1 MQDRPNAS
9 ELLEALG
16 EFMQDR
22 AANARDRWERFQFLV
37 AGNSIALLRREFEM
51 EDGFQ
56 REEWAGLD
64 ELLGPEDVP
73 GTPAALSARLLSRN
87 EELVRR
93 IQQGDFDDDPAEG
106 RLTRHLLDTVLNK
119 VRIASPNERI

>member
-1 MQDRPNAS
+1 MQDRPTAS

-51 EDGFQ
+51 EDGYQ
-56 REEWAGLD
+56 REEWTGLD
-64 ELLGPEDVP
+64 DLLGAQTVP
-73 GTPAALSARLLSRN
+73 DTPATLATGLIARN
-87 EELVRR
+87 EELVGR
-93 IQQGDFDDDPAEG
+93 IQRGDFDRETDER
-106 RLTRHLLDTVLNK
+106 RLTNHLLETVLNK
-119 VRIASPNERI
+119 VHIASPNERI

>member
-64 ELLGPEDVP
+64 ELLGPEPLP
-73 GTPAALSARLLSRN
+73 GTPATLAARLISRN

-93 IQQGDFDDDPAEG
+93 IQQGDFDDDPAEA

>member
-1 MQDRPNAS
+1 MQDRPTAS

-22 AANARDRWERFQFLV
+22 AEHARDRWERFQFLV
-37 AGNSIALLRREFEM
+37 AGNSIALLRRESEM
-51 EDGFQ
+51 EDQFQ
-56 REEWAGLD
+56 RAEWAGLD
-64 ELLGPEDVP
+64 ELLGAETVP
-73 GTPAALSARLLSRN
+73 GTPATLSAGLISRN

-93 IQQGDFDDDPAEG
+93 IQEGDFDDDRAEA